1 MRVALNARMYL
12 AMGLVLSAL
21 AVPLIA
27 SATALAGPDPQGTI
41 YVADG
46 EASAI
51 DVFAPG
57 STGNVAPERVI
68 SGADTG
74 INAPTD
80 VKVDAAGDVYA
91 SNFSGDSI
99 TEYAPGASGD
109 ATPICTIAGSNTGL
123 DENDDMSLE
132 PDGSIWVGNFFG
144 NDPVEEFA
152 PGACGNV
159 TPEKVIAGSNT
170 GLSTYVDGVG
180 VDATGTLYVDNSN
193 GASVDVFAPGANGNV
208 APEYTISGADT
219 QLTGP
224 NDVIVG
230 FNGELYVTN
239 GFGFG
244 SNVQSLEVF
253 APGSQGD
260 ATPTTFISGSNTGF
274 VDTDDLAVDTSGN
287 IYVTDAGAA
296 DVPIFGP
303 SQNGNVAPQAVIGGS
318 NTGFIEPEG
327 VAVAGPPANV
337 SAKMTTQVAA
347 SSISLGQSTSDTAT
361 ISGGTHSPTGS
372 LVFKLFGPG
381 DATCNNAPAFV
392 SSSQTV
398 SGDGAY
404 PSPSFPP
411 TSAGTYSW
419 QALYSGDSNNSPITT
434 ACNDP
439 NETVTVSSTCDD
451 GPWPTQVTGVPT
463 VNPGEPRGFYI
474 GVNPANGEWVLQDT
488 HNLTNPPHFITYSGT
503 ITTDGT
509 FTNVMPISLQ
519 AHDVFTVSPDQ
530 HTLTFSFPDGGHV
543 DALGFTPTC
552 GSTLTFQGSI
562 KGIQTPTTEIH
573 LGVPASNPSTNP
585 VTFTRTS

>member
-1 MRVALNARMYL
+1 
-12 AMGLVLSAL
+12 
-21 AVPLIA
+21 
-27 SATALAGPDPQGTI
+27 
-41 YVADG
+41 
-46 EASAI
+46 
-51 DVFAPG
+51 
-57 STGNVAPERVI
+57 
-68 SGADTG
+68 
-74 INAPTD
+74 
-80 VKVDAAGDVYA
+80 VKVDANGDVYVSDFG
-91 SNFSGDSI
+91 SNSI

-109 ATPICTIAGSNTGL
+109 ATPICTISGSNTNL

-132 PDGSIWVGNFFG
+132 PDGTLVVGN
-144 NDPVEEFA
+144 NAANSVVVFA
-152 PGACGNV
+152 PGSCGNV
-159 TPEKVIAGSNT
+159 TPEETIAGSNTGLNFPDGVGTDATGTIYADSSESDSIQIFPAGANGNVSPGSVISGSNTGLSLPDDIVVGFGGQLYVSNESASVEVFTPGSTGNATPSQNIAGSNT
-170 GLSTYVDGVG
+170 GLSDLLDDLAVDANGNMYVDDLGNDDV
-180 VDATGTLYVDNSN
+180 AEF
-193 GASVDVFAPGANGNV
+193 ASGANGNV
-208 APEYTISGADT
+208 S
-219 QLTGP
+219 
-224 NDVIVG
+224 
-230 FNGELYVTN
+230 
-239 GFGFG
+239 
-244 SNVQSLEVF
+244 
-253 APGSQGD
+253 
-260 ATPTTFISGSNTGF
+260 
-274 VDTDDLAVDTSGN
+274 
-287 IYVTDAGAA
+287 
-296 DVPIFGP
+296 PI
-303 SQNGNVAPQAVIGGS
+303 AVIGGS
-318 NTGFIEPEG
+318 NTGFSEPEG
-327 VAVAGPPANV
+327 TAVAGPPGNV

>member
-1 MRVALNARMYL
+1 VRKLFKAPLYGAVC
-12 AMGLVLSAL
+12 LVVSFI
-21 AVPLIA
+21 AVPLLGV
-27 SATALAGPDPQGTI
+27 TAAHAAGPDPEGTI
-41 YVADG
+41 YVADAG
-46 EASAI
+46 VDVI

-57 STGNVAPERVI
+57 TNGNVVPERTI
-68 SGADTG
+68 EGADTG
-74 INAPTD
+74 LSIPAD
-80 VKVDAAGDVYA
+80 VKVDANGDVYVSDFG
-91 SNFSGDSI
+91 SNSI

-109 ATPICTIAGSNTGL
+109 ATPICTISGSNTNL

-132 PDGSIWVGNFFG
+132 PDGTLVVGN
-144 NDPVEEFA
+144 NAANSVVVFA
-152 PGACGNV
+152 PGSCGNV
-159 TPEKVIAGSNT
+159 TPEETIAGSNTGLNFPDGVGTDATGTIYADSSESDSIQIFPAGANGNVSPGSVISGSNTGLSLPDDIVVGFGGQLYVSNESASVEVFTPGSTGNATPSQNIAGSNT
-170 GLSTYVDGVG
+170 GLSDLLDDLAVDANGNMYVDDLGNDDV
-180 VDATGTLYVDNSN
+180 AEF
-193 GASVDVFAPGANGNV
+193 ASGANGNV
-208 APEYTISGADT
+208 S
-219 QLTGP
+219 
-224 NDVIVG
+224 
-230 FNGELYVTN
+230 
-239 GFGFG
+239 
-244 SNVQSLEVF
+244 
-253 APGSQGD
+253 
-260 ATPTTFISGSNTGF
+260 
-274 VDTDDLAVDTSGN
+274 
-287 IYVTDAGAA
+287 
-296 DVPIFGP
+296 PI
-303 SQNGNVAPQAVIGGS
+303 AVIGGS
-318 NTGFIEPEG
+318 NTGFSEPEG
-327 VAVAGPPANV
+327 TAVAGPPGNV